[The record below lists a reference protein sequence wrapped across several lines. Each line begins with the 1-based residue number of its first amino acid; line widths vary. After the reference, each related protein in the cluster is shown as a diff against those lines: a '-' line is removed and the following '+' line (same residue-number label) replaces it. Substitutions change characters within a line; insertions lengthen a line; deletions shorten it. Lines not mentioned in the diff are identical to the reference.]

1 MGLSSMTGFARAEGE
16 SDGAS
21 WVWEA
26 KSVNS
31 RGLDIR
37 CRLPGGMDFLDPEL
51 RSRAKKNSGAALLP
65 FP

>member
-1 MGLSSMTGFARAEGE
+1 MTGFARAEGE
-16 SDGAS
+16 NDGAG

-37 CRLPGGMDFLDPEL
+37 CRLLGGMDSLDPEL
-51 RSRAKKNSGAALLP
+51 RSRAKKIHVRHYYP
-65 FP
+65 FSDT